1 MDIRKVKKLIEL
13 LKESDVAELEIKEGE
28 ESVRISRLS
37 TLAPAQA
44 AAAPMVVSAPP
55 AIDGGL
61 RARAGDCRRQC
72 RPGWAYRDLTHGRY
86 LLCVTFPRCGS
97 LRQRWFERGRGRHLV
112 HHRGN
117 ENIESDRSRRR
128 WCVEFGT
135 GREW

>member
-61 RARAGDCRRQC
+61 RPAAS
-72 RPGWAYRDLTHGRY
+72 P
-86 LLCVTFPRCGS
+86 
-97 LRQRWFERGRGRHLV
+97 
-112 HHRGN
+112 
-117 ENIESDRSRRR
+117 SRRLPTPVSSR
-128 WCVEFGT
+128 MGIS
-135 GREW
+135 